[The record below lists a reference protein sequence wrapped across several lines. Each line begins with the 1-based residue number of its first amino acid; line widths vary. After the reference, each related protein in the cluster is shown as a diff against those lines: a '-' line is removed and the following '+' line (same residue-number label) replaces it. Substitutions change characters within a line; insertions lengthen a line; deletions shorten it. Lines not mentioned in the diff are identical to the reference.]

1 MDGIYRCIETS
12 LLALG
17 LVLGIA
23 ATVLPQLPAAPMAGQ
38 LAITLAEISVSPN
51 D

>member
-12 LLALG
+12 LLALA
-17 LVLGIA
+17 LALGIA
-23 ATVLPQLPAAPMAGQ
+23 VAVVPQLTPLSVSGPF
-38 LAITLAEISVSPN
+38 AITLAEISVGPN